1 MARIMFSG
9 RLKTLHSPECDKPD
23 HDAVDAATGRV

>member
-1 MARIMFSG
+1 MFSG
-9 RLKTLHSPECDKPD
+9 RLTKWRLPECYKPD